1 MLFLS
6 AVLAQDD
13 AAAYKAA
20 SEAEDVSRRIEALEA
35 FVKNYPESSNKG
47 PAYNR
52 LFQAYLEINDGEK
65 AVDAAENYLSTM
77 PENNRGSAYNS
88 LAWRMAEKKIA
99 LEKAAEYAKLAEDW
113 ARSTNNMRRVRNI
126 LDTRA
131 YVHYQ
136 KGDYALAEELQREAV
151 IGNEDDPEF
160 IGRLA
165 QYEEAVGKRFQ
176 ALRTVVRTILYG
188 GGEEYVTHF
197 ENWLAEEEPDPV
209 KREALKTDIVME
221 IVREYLNEEDDD
233 IDHGKRSQA
242 ASLMAQTRVNLPEA
256 QQWAEEAQKS
266 IDGKTKM
273 GDIISYRTNLARVY
287 YAREQYQQAL
297 ETVAPLMDLVDPW
310 NSGFWYMTGQIFEK
324 TGQEQKALYAYLQ
337 GLVVLQPDNLMSA
350 YSTLYTKV
358 EGNAEG
364 ADAQIE
370 KAQKALMN
378 FNPGDYEGAIP
389 SGGKVVLA
397 ELFTGAECSPCV
409 GADYA
414 FDALSQYYPR
424 SMVAI
429 VEHHLHIPGPDP
441 LTNNDSESRYKFYG
455 QNFGT
460 PTVFINGTD
469 KITGGGPQI
478 VTKNRFTFYD
488 HTIQKHFSNSK
499 PAVAI
504 SGSADLKKDAVKVDL
519 QIKAPDQNALA
530 GKSINLNIALVER
543 SVDYEGGN
551 GVAHH
556 AFVVRKL
563 VSGGEGIPLEM
574 KEGSISIR
582 KTIELK
588 AVERELSAYLN
599 EFAEKNANRFRSS
612 DGWRARPGKLNR
624 DNLAVVAWVQDVEG
638 KEVLQALYQK
648 VATASAAR

>member
-1 MLFLS
+1 
-6 AVLAQDD
+6 
-13 AAAYKAA
+13 
-20 SEAEDVSRRIEALEA
+20 
-35 FVKNYPESSNKG
+35 
-47 PAYNR
+47 
-52 LFQAYLEINDGEK
+52 
-65 AVDAAENYLSTM
+65 
-77 PENNRGSAYNS
+77 
-88 LAWRMAEKKIA
+88 
-99 LEKAAEYAKLAEDW
+99 
-113 ARSTNNMRRVRNI
+113 
-126 LDTRA
+126 
-131 YVHYQ
+131 
-136 KGDYALAEELQREAV
+136 
-151 IGNEDDPEF
+151 
-160 IGRLA
+160 
-165 QYEEAVGKRFQ
+165 
-176 ALRTVVRTILYG
+176 
-188 GGEEYVTHF
+188 
-197 ENWLAEEEPDPV
+197 
-209 KREALKTDIVME
+209 
-221 IVREYLNEEDDD
+221 
-233 IDHGKRSQA
+233 
-242 ASLMAQTRVNLPEA
+242 
-256 QQWAEEAQKS
+256 
-266 IDGKTKM
+266 
-273 GDIISYRTNLARVY
+273 
-287 YAREQYQQAL
+287 
-297 ETVAPLMDLVDPW
+297 
-310 NSGFWYMTGQIFEK
+310 
-324 TGQEQKALYAYLQ
+324 
-337 GLVVLQPDNLMSA
+337 
-350 YSTLYTKV
+350 
-358 EGNAEG
+358 
-364 ADAQIE
+364 
-370 KAQKALMN
+370 
-378 FNPGDYEGAIP
+378 
-389 SGGKVVLA
+389 
-397 ELFTGAECSPCV
+397 
-409 GADYA
+409 
-414 FDALSQYYPR
+414 
-424 SMVAI
+424 MVAI

-612 DGWRARPGKLNR
+612 DGWRARPEKLNR